1 GRVSKV
7 IIYRLR
13 AEEWRCQ
20 AESQGRGQNQGHP
33 IQQPNTIKRS
43 LHNTSYKLTDRHRAN
58 RQGARL
64 SQRTEHP
71 YIPPNDL
78 TEFNHRWTQMNTQK
92 RSSKNQ
98 GPSARGAPK
107 IMVETQRQ
115 GAFETWS
122 LALLRWQK
130 FGGWCFFHP

>member
-1 GRVSKV
+1 
-7 IIYRLR
+7 
-13 AEEWRCQ
+13 
-20 AESQGRGQNQGHP
+20 
-33 IQQPNTIKRS
+33 TIKRS

-64 SQRTEHP
+64 SQRPEHP

-107 IMVETQRQ
+107 IMVETLRQ

-130 FGGWCFFHP
+130 FGGWCFFHPEFICGFKSGLMGTYAHAVESRSVSLD